1 MKKYLIYIFIS
12 FIAFFLTN
20 NSIFAQEKVDYSD
33 KSRDVFWFN
42 ISLKIYKDQT
52 FGDCYKVIRYGSLV
66 SSGTLKEYDEKL
78 WNGLN
83 NGSKIAIGPFN
94 TYETAKIAIRFYDTK
109 KSAKD
114 TVIQKNNQQL
124 FYYLVKP
131 SKSKRLKNWQF
142 ERMPASVNSGKTN
155 DFLEL
160 LKVSLNQKKL
170 VIGPFFSQLEA
181 EESKRIFRLD
191 E

>member
-12 FIAFFLTN
+12 FITLFLTN
-20 NSIFAQEKVDYSD
+20 SSIFAQEKVDYTD
-33 KSRDVFWFN
+33 KNRDVFWFN
-42 ISLKIYKDQT
+42 INLKIHKDRT
-52 FGDCYKVIRYGSLV
+52 LGECYNVIKYGSTV
-66 SSGTLKEYDEKL
+66 SSGTLKKYDEKL
-78 WNGLN
+78 WGGLN
-83 NGSKIAIGPFN
+83 NGTRIAIGPFN
-94 TYETAKIAIRFYDTK
+94 SYEEAKIAVRFYDTK
-109 KSAKD
+109 KSATD
-114 TVIQKNNQQL
+114 TVIQNNNEQL

-131 SKSKRLKNWQF
+131 TKSKRLKNWQF
-142 ERMPASVNSGKTN
+142 ERMPAAIVSGKNN

-170 VIGPFFSQLEA
+170 VIGPFKSQLEA